1 MIGETVS
8 RYRIEA
14 QLGAGGMGVVYRAH
28 DIQLGRDVALKFLP
42 PRLLADEAALRRFRR
57 EAELASSL
65 NHPNICIVHDVDQ
78 HDGRPFIVMELCHG
92 QSAKQLLKQGPVP
105 VAQAVDLA
113 MQMAGALDAA
123 HQRGI
128 VHRDIKPANLFVSPS
143 GQLKVL
149 DFGLAKLSEADEL
162 PASPTDDTDRGA
174 DEATELTRPGMA
186 LGTVA
191 YMSPEQALGQVVDPR
206 SDLFSLGA
214 VLYEM
219 CTGRRAFAGEHTGS
233 INEAILTT
241 QPVSLSSIDPSLPAE
256 LDRIVRRALEKRA
269 SDRHK
274 DARELHADLVG
285 LLRQVESADYVPSS
299 RPTTVPRARAA
310 WMAGVAALAVMA
322 AVAAAMWP
330 GHAPPPS
337 FAGGAP
343 RQITSEQGPEMEPA
357 ISPDGGLIAY
367 TARRG
372 EESDIWISDIKG
384 GSRLRLT
391 GGGAASE
398 SPAWFPDGAA
408 IAFVSDRSGK
418 PSVWKVPKLGGTP
431 VLVAEGAIHP
441 AISPDGLRLAFS
453 RENAAGHYRIAVAPL
468 DDPARASWLTS
479 GDEGEHHQAGAAWSP
494 DGRSLCFSDSRNLW
508 LVGSGGGRAQ
518 HLTSDNAVD
527 TEPAWSSDGRYVI
540 FTSQR
545 EGTRALWRVAVDGGR
560 PERITFGTGPESHP
574 SVSSDGTRLAYSTYS
589 DDYDVVLLD
598 RATGA
603 KERIGSELYDASPSF
618 APDAT
623 SVVFTSNRRG
633 GQFDL
638 WVQPVAGGKRSG
650 APRQLTD
657 LAGSVST
664 PACSPDG
671 KWVAFKRELPSG
683 REIWVVPAGGGLPQ
697 RVSDGAGR
705 DMQPAWSPDGRWLA
719 YVSRRG
725 EEANLFAVP
734 LAEGRPSASPRAL
747 TRGDTT
753 DSLPEWSADGRR
765 IAYVRATSDGAEVW
779 TVPALG
785 GVAAGPLVRS
795 SQIGRLRWEK
805 GGDWLWFSAVE
816 ARGGAR
822 LKKVRPGQ
830 LPAEPVEAL
839 APEVFADAWSPGDFD
854 LSADGRLL
862 AFTRQEVRGD
872 VWLLENKR
880 GAY

>member
-1 MIGETVS
+1 MEAPVQPGDRVAHYQVLGEIG
-8 RYRIEA
+8 R
-14 QLGAGGMGVVYRAH
+14 GGMGVIFRAR
-28 DIQLGRDVALKFLP
+28 DTRLVRDVALKCPWPHLASDATVRERFLREARSASQLSHP
-42 PRLLADEAALRRFRR
+42 HIVPIFEILNWGGLPWLAMELVEGSNLRARVRDQGTLSLRQALACAAGLADALR
-57 EAELASSL
+57 
-65 NHPNICIVHDVDQ
+65 
-78 HDGRPFIVMELCHG
+78 
-92 QSAKQLLKQGPVP
+92 
-105 VAQAVDLA
+105 
-113 MQMAGALDAA
+113 AA
-123 HQRGI
+123 HEKGI
-128 VHRDIKPANLFVSPS
+128 IHRDINPNNILMRPD
-143 GQLKVL
+143 GWPLL
-149 DFGLAKLSEADEL
+149 TDFGLAHVFSVGDADSS
-162 PASPTDDTDRGA
+162 ASTGSMA
-174 DEATELTRPGMA
+174 LTRPGHVM
-186 LGTVA
+186 GTRG
-191 YMSPEQALGQVVDPR
+191 YMSPEQVLGKPLDPR

-310 WMAGVAALAVMA
+310 WMAGVAALAVVA

-330 GHAPPPS
+330 GHAPPAS

-638 WVQPVAGGKRSG
+638 WVQPVAGGKVSG

-705 DMQPAWSPDGRWLA
+705 DMQPAWSPDGKWLA

-839 APEVFADAWSPGDFD
+839 AAEVFADAWSPGDFD